1 MPFTVLKLR
10 PGVNLELTPSLNEA
24 GYSASQLI
32 RYRNGLAEKLGGWA
46 KYFAFAVAGVP
57 KALHAWLDLNENE
70 YLGVGTTE
78 VLAAIEDGQLSDITP
93 QALTSDF
100 ASNNV
105 DEGISTTSA
114 SANVTVTD
122 PNITGATTFDS
133 VEFLT
138 PVSVGGLI
146 LSGVYPVDASLGPS
160 AYRIVAA
167 SNATA
172 TVNFGGLVP
181 EFDTTSGSS
190 TVEVTLADHGLSV
203 GSKINFP
210 IPTTVGGI
218 TIQGTYTATVI
229 TSVDVFE
236 IAADMQA
243 TSTTSAFMNSGD
255 IRIVYRIA
263 VGPQAA
269 AAGYSVG
276 GYSDGGYSTGV
287 VPTAQTG
294 TPITALDW
302 TLDNWGEIFT
312 ACPQGG
318 AIYTWQPGS
327 GILNAQM
334 VSGNEAPP
342 YNTGIFIAAEIQ
354 IMVAYGSTQI
364 LDIGLDQDPLLVKWS
379 DQGDFSYWVTG
390 ATNPSTGI
398 ASQAGSRRLSSG
410 SKIVGGM
417 ATPQLNLLW
426 TDVGLW
432 TMSYLGGVNP
442 FGFQPVGFGC
452 GLIGKHA
459 AVRQGANVY
468 WMGAD
473 NFFVLGGG
481 APQVIPCTTWDAVF
495 QDLNTDYA
503 YKCWAWS
510 NTPFN
515 EIWYFY
521 PRQSTSATEPD
532 AYAKFNTLTGLWD
545 TGVLDRSAGID
556 TSILAQPIAATPTGI
571 IYEHEVSRN
580 ADGQP
585 LVASFTTG
593 FWQLS
598 EGQDI
603 MLADWLLPDMIWNE
617 YPNTSGA
624 SVQVTFYS
632 KMYPGDAVA
641 RTYGPYTLTSTTKF
655 KNIRVRGRLLSMKL
669 ESSDLDSFWRLGA
682 LRARVAPD
690 GRL

>member
-1 MPFTVLKLR
+1 MSFATLKLR
-10 PGVNLELTPSLNEA
+10 PGVNLEVTPSLNEA
-24 GYSASQLI
+24 GYSASNLI
-32 RYRNGLAEKLGGWA
+32 RFRNGLAEKLGGWA
-46 KYFAFAVAGVP
+46 KYFAFAVGGVP

-70 YLGVGTTE
+70 YLGVGTTQ
-78 VLAAIEDGQLSDITP
+78 QLGVISDDDLIAITP
-93 QALTSDF
+93 QTLTSDF
-100 ASNNV
+100 NA
-105 DEGISTTSA
+105 DGAAEGFSTTSA
-114 SANVTVTD
+114 SPNVVVND
-122 PNITGATTFDS
+122 PNISDVTNYDS

-146 LSGVYPVDASLGPS
+146 LSGVYPIDLGLGGTT
-160 AYRIVAA
+160 YRIVAGANA
-167 SNATA
+167 SA
-172 TVNFGGLVP
+172 TVNFGGSVP
-181 EFDTTSGSS
+181 EFDTTSGSA
-190 TVEVTLADHGLSV
+190 TVAVTLEDHGLGV
-203 GSKINFP
+203 GDKINFP
-210 IPTTVGGI
+210 IATTVGGI
-218 TIQGTYTATVI
+218 TIEGTYTVTAVG
-229 TSVDVFE
+229 SADVFS
-236 IAADMQA
+236 IAANMVA
-243 TSTTSAFMNSGD
+243 TSTASAFMNAGD
-255 IRIVYRIA
+255 FRIVYHLALGPIA
-263 VGPQAA
+263 TGS
-269 AAGYSVG
+269 GYSVG
-276 GYSDGGYSTGV
+276 TYSSGDYSTG
-287 VPTAQTG
+287 TSSSAQTG
-294 TPITALDW
+294 IPITATDW
-302 TLDNWGEIFT
+302 TLDNWGEILA
-312 ACPQGG
+312 ACPDGG

-327 GILNAQM
+327 GFFNTKM

-342 YNTGIFIAAEIQ
+342 YNTGMFIAAETQ
-354 IMVAYGSTQI
+354 IMVAYGSTQQ
-364 LDIGLDQDPLLVKWS
+364 LTIGLDQDPLLVKWS

-390 ATNPSTGI
+390 GTNPSTGI

-432 TMSYLGGVNP
+432 TMSYLGGTNP

-481 APQVIPCTTWDAVF
+481 APQVIPCTVWDAVF
-495 QDLNTDYA
+495 QDLNTA
-503 YKCWAWS
+503 YQHKSWAWS

-515 EIWYFY
+515 EVWFYY
-521 PRQSTSATEPD
+521 PRQSTAATEPD

-598 EGQDI
+598 EGQEI
-603 MLADWLLPDMIWNE
+603 LMADWILPDAKFNE
-617 YPNTSGA
+617 YPGTSGA
-624 SVQVTFYS
+624 SIQLTFYS
-632 KMYPGDAVA
+632 KMYPGDATA
-641 RTYGPYTLTSTTKF
+641 RTYGPYTFTSTTKYL
-655 KNIRVRGRLLSMKL
+655 NVRIRGRLLSMKM
-669 ESSDLDSFWRLGA
+669 ESSDLDSFWRLG
-682 LRARVAPD
+682 LIRARVAPD